1 MFGGSPCLSV
11 SSMGLFDELFPE
23 LVVLVLAVL
32 AEVVFMYFFEFFGV
46 VSDKVESEFWVFFFY
61 DGFSAAV
68 AFVFYFDFFTHFFP
82 FLHYLFF
89 LLLERWDY
97 SVCLPR
103 CIYQ

>member
-1 MFGGSPCLSV
+1 
-11 SSMGLFDELFPE
+11 MGLFDELFPE
-23 LVVLVLAVL
+23 CVVLVLAVG

-46 VSDKVESEFWVFFFY
+46 VSDKVESEFWVFFFD

-89 LLLERWDY
+89 LERWDCVVY
-97 SVCLPR
+97 VVLPR